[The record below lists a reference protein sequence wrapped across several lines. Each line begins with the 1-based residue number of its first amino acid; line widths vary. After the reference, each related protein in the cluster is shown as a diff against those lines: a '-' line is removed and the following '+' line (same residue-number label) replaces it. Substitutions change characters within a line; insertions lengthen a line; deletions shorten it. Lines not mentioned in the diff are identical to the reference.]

1 MINKLLSN
9 TEEATVTLQ
18 TQTRKFNITHL
29 KKGEDITRAVSLLEG
44 AIRHFAQ
51 IKRKKQRSDHD
62 WYDEMT
68 RHVLKIM
75 QTSSVDDFNDILKE
89 IQRTHL
95 IDSAFLGREDISLAS
110 KLSYENVPGLTEQ
123 KYISMNE
130 TGTWTGINAKGNDSV
145 FKSELQ
151 PEQNKIFP

>member
-51 IKRKKQRSDHD
+51 IKRKKQGSDHD

-75 QTSSVDDFNDILKE
+75 QISSVDDFNDIFKRNSE
-89 IQRTHL
+89 DSFKFIQHSLVEKTYPLHPN
-95 IDSAFLGREDISLAS
+95 FLM
-110 KLSYENVPGLTEQ
+110 KT
-123 KYISMNE
+123 
-130 TGTWTGINAKGNDSV
+130 
-145 FKSELQ
+145 
-151 PEQNKIFP
+151 FPV